1 VPWTDADPVIVW
13 LTGNAVLAAPVD
25 DVIEVAELDEHGMAH
40 TRDGSLEPVA
50 LPGLNPEAARRAVVV
65 RAAEGPAAIPAD
77 RVEGVVGQEGP
88 VRSPPEW
95 LAGVTSRHVRGL
107 IRLDDG
113 RIAAVLATEALGA
126 S

>member
-1 VPWTDADPVIVW
+1 MPWTEADPVIVW
-13 LTGNAVLAAPVD
+13 LTGEAVLAAPVD
-25 DVIEVAELDEHGMAH
+25 AVLEVAELDEHGMAH
-40 TRDGSLEPVA
+40 TRDGSLEPMVF
-50 LPGLNPEAARRAVVV
+50 PGLDAAACRRAVVV
-65 RAAEGPAAIPAD
+65 RAADGPAAIPAN
-77 RVEGVVGQEGP
+77 RVEGVVGQQGP

-95 LAGVTSRHVRGL
+95 LAGVAGRHVRGL